1 MINKIY
7 FEDHLFT
14 HIGAPGYITVGKNF
28 CFLFKGASFN
38 KDCFDLMFFSLL
50 KALRKTG
57 SINLAPAWFACTIFY
72 IPDDEQEGSGDL
84 FVCLVLPK
92 QYSINGSFF
101 EEILSSEENE
111 ILLLTRTVYMAT
123 FGSTCL
129 LGLFIDKC
137 LLNRG
142 TSSSPFYKEFNHI
155 RCK

>member
-1 MINKIY
+1 
-7 FEDHLFT
+7 
-14 HIGAPGYITVGKNF
+14 
-28 CFLFKGASFN
+28 
-38 KDCFDLMFFSLL
+38 MFFSLL

-57 SINLAPAWFACTIFY
+57 SINRVTPGWINLAPAWFACTIFY
-72 IPDDEQEGSGDL
+72 ILDDVQEGSGYL

-111 ILLLTRTVYMAT
+111 ILLLTRTVYVAT

-142 TSSSPFYKEFNHI
+142 TSSSLFYKEFNHI
-155 RCK
+155 RCT